1 MGKRRMAV
9 LLCVCLLAGALSG
22 CKATQNNPRVAVIVK
37 SVGSDFFRNMRNGV
51 NSAATEFQVAVTF
64 EGPDSEEDYVTQN
77 RMIAQ
82 AVENNVDAIV
92 LSAIDYER
100 SVAAVE
106 NAVRHGIRVITV
118 DSGVHSDQV
127 SQFIGTDNRQAGRAA
142 ADAAVK
148 RLDEQQPV
156 YIGVVNYMNATDNGK
171 LREEGFR
178 EAILQAP
185 NAAVLASVTVDSTVE
200 AATEGAI
207 RLLQDNPE
215 INVLVGFNEW
225 LTLGIGEA
233 IRREGAAGRVRGVGF
248 DSNIVSVAMLE
259 TGEMDALVVQ
269 NPFAMGYLGVKNAA
283 ALIDGKVRDKEVYT
297 ATVTVDRNNLYDA
310 DVQKILFRFE
320 LEQG

>member
-1 MGKRRMAV
+1 MGKRWMAV
-9 LLCVCLLAGALSG
+9 LLCVCLLAGALSS
-22 CKATQNNPRVAVIVK
+22 CKATQNNLRVAVIVK

-310 DVQKILFRFE
+310 DVQKILFRFD

>member
-1 MGKRRMAV
+1 MGKRWMAV

-22 CKATQNNPRVAVIVK
+22 CKATQNNLRVAVIVK

-283 ALIDGKVRDKEVYT
+283 ALIDGKVRDEEVYT

-310 DVQKILFRFE
+310 DVQKILFRFD